1 MRWRRRPRV
10 GRENEMLMHVKHG
23 PVVLVTRDPEI
34 GKMVA
39 SALASLGSQAP
50 RLSSVGTMPECAAAV
65 QLLHPSVVLLDD
77 GVAERPGPQLLED
90 LQAVQP
96 GVRVVY
102 IASRHSL
109 DLERDMRRQ
118 GVLFYVA
125 RPVESETLETTL
137 VSILRGLLRA
147 TG

>member
-1 MRWRRRPRV
+1 
-10 GRENEMLMHVKHG
+10 MHVKHG

-39 SALASLGSQAP
+39 STLATLGSQAP
-50 RLSSVGTMPECAAAV
+50 RLSLVSTMVECLAAV

-77 GVAERPGPQLLED
+77 SVAERPGPQLLED
-90 LQAVQP
+90 LQTVQS

-109 DLERDMRRQ
+109 ELERELRRQ

-125 RPVESETLETTL
+125 RPVESETLENTL
-137 VSILRGLLRA
+137 ESILRGLLRA